1 MESTMNKFKKFT
13 KLKTLILSLSFFATT
28 AIAAD
33 LTIYKSPYCG
43 CCTAWAEQ
51 IEDAGFNVTVIEQA
65 NNNALRKQHAVSPEL
80 TSCHTAIVEGYAIE
94 GHVPVKDIK
103 RLLREKPAL
112 AGLAVP
118 GMPASSPGMD
128 VPGNND
134 PYQVI
139 AFDEEG
145 KRSIYSQYN
154 M

>member
-1 MESTMNKFKKFT
+1 MKK
-13 KLKTLILSLSFFATT
+13 LNTLLLSLSLFTT
-28 AIAAD
+28 SAIAAD

-51 IEDAGFNVTVIEQA
+51 VEEAGFNVTVVEQA
-65 NNNALRKQHAVSPEL
+65 NNQQLRKEHAVSPKL
-80 TSCHTAIVEGYAIE
+80 ASCHTAIVDGYAIE
-94 GHVPVKDIK
+94 GHVPINDIK

-128 VPGNND
+128 VPGNTD

-139 AFDEEG
+139 AFDKNG
-145 KRSIYSQYN
+145 NMSVYSQHH
-154 M
+154 MD

>member
-1 MESTMNKFKKFT
+1 MS
-13 KLKTLILSLSFFATT
+13 KLKTLFLTLSLFTT
-28 AIAAD
+28 SAIAAD

-51 IEDAGFNVTVIEQA
+51 VEEAGFNVTVIEQA
-65 NNNALRKQHAVSPEL
+65 NNNQLRKEHAITPEL

-94 GHVPVKDIK
+94 GHVPVNDIK

-128 VPGNND
+128 VPGNTD

-139 AFDEEG
+139 AFSEDG
-145 KRSIYSQYN
+145 TQKVYNQYN
-154 M
+154 MD

>member
-1 MESTMNKFKKFT
+1 METPMKQL
-13 KLKTLILSLSFFATT
+13 KLLILSLSFFTT
-28 AIAAD
+28 AAFATN

-51 IEDAGFNVTVIEQA
+51 VEEAGFNVTVVEQA
-65 NNNALRKQHAVSPEL
+65 NNNQLHKEHGISPEL
-80 TSCHTAIVEGYAIE
+80 RSCHTAFVEGYAIE

-103 RLLREKPAL
+103 RLLREKPAI
-112 AGLAVP
+112 AGIAVP

-128 VPGNND
+128 VPGNSD

-139 AFDEEG
+139 AFDKEG
-145 KRSIYSQYN
+145 KKRVYNEYN

>member
-1 MESTMNKFKKFT
+1 MNKFK
-13 KLKTLILSLSFFATT
+13 TLLLMFSFFSVTAFATQ
-28 AIAAD
+28 

-51 IEDAGFNVTVIEQA
+51 VEQAGFDVTVVEQTD
-65 NNNALRKQHAVSPEL
+65 NGLLRKKHAISPEL

-94 GHVPVKDIK
+94 GHVPVADIK
-103 RLLREKPAL
+103 RLLREKPVI

-128 VPGNND
+128 LPGNSD

-139 AFDEEG
+139 AFDKKG
-145 KRSIYSQYN
+145 KKQVYNQYN
-154 M
+154 MN

>member
-1 MESTMNKFKKFT
+1 MN
-13 KLKTLILSLSFFATT
+13 KLKTVILSLSFFTT
-28 AIAAD
+28 AAIATD

-51 IEDAGFNVTVIEQA
+51 VEEAGFNVTVVEQA
-65 NNNALRKQHAVSPEL
+65 NNNQLRKEHSISSDL

-103 RLLREKPAL
+103 RLLREKPVV

-118 GMPASSPGMD
+118 GMPASAPGMD
-128 VPGNND
+128 VPGNTD

-139 AFDEEG
+139 AFRENG
-145 KRSIYSQYN
+145 KKAVFNQYN
-154 M
+154 MD

>member
-1 MESTMNKFKKFT
+1 MNKFKALLLMF
-13 KLKTLILSLSFFATT
+13 SFFSVTTFATQ
-28 AIAAD
+28 

-51 IEDAGFNVTVIEQA
+51 VEEAGFDVTIVEQA
-65 NNNALRKQHAVSPEL
+65 DNKLLRKKHAISSEL

-94 GHVPVKDIK
+94 GHVPVADIK
-103 RLLREKPAL
+103 RLLREKPMI
-112 AGLAVP
+112 AGLSVP

-139 AFDEEG
+139 AFDKEG
-145 KRSIYSQYN
+145 GKQVYNQYN
-154 M
+154 MK

>member
-1 MESTMNKFKKFT
+1 MNKFK
-13 KLKTLILSLSFFATT
+13 TLLLIFSFFSVTTFATQ
-28 AIAAD
+28 

-51 IEDAGFNVTVIEQA
+51 VEQAGFDVTVVEQTD
-65 NNNALRKQHAVSPEL
+65 NGLLRKKYAISPEL

-94 GHVPVKDIK
+94 GHVPVADIK
-103 RLLREKPAL
+103 RLLREKPVI

-128 VPGNND
+128 LPGNRD

-139 AFDEEG
+139 AFDKDG
-145 KRSIYSQYN
+145 KKQVYNEYN
-154 M
+154 MN

>member
-1 MESTMNKFKKFT
+1 MN
-13 KLKTLILSLSFFATT
+13 KLKTVILSLSFFTT
-28 AIAAD
+28 AAIATD

-51 IEDAGFNVTVIEQA
+51 VEEAGFNVTVVEQT
-65 NNNALRKQHAVSPEL
+65 NNNQLRKAHSISPDL

-103 RLLREKPAL
+103 RLLREKPAV

-128 VPGNND
+128 VPGNTD

-139 AFDEEG
+139 AFREDA
-145 KRSIYSQYN
+145 KRAVFNQYN
-154 M
+154 MD

>member
-1 MESTMNKFKKFT
+1 MSKV
-13 KLKTLILSLSFFATT
+13 KTLLLSLSFFTTT
-28 AIAAD
+28 AIATD

-51 IEDAGFNVTVIEQA
+51 VEEAGFNVTIVEQA
-65 NNNALRKQHAVSPEL
+65 NNNQLRKTHSITPAL

-103 RLLREKPAL
+103 RLLREKPVV

-128 VPGNND
+128 VPGNTD

-139 AFDEEG
+139 AFDKNG
-145 KRSIYSQYN
+145 KRSVFSEYH
-154 M
+154 MK

>member
-1 MESTMNKFKKFT
+1 MKKFKTF
-13 KLKTLILSLSFFATT
+13 LLSLFLFTT
-28 AIAAD
+28 SALAAD

-51 IEDAGFNVTVIEQA
+51 VEEAGFNVTVVEQA
-65 NNNALRKQHAVSPEL
+65 NNHQLRKEHAVSPKL
-80 TSCHTAIVEGYAIE
+80 ASCHTAIVDGYAIE
-94 GHVPVKDIK
+94 GHVPINDIK

-128 VPGNND
+128 VPGNTD

-139 AFDEEG
+139 AFDKNG
-145 KRSIYSQYN
+145 NMSVYSQHH
-154 M
+154 MD

>member
-1 MESTMNKFKKFT
+1 MNKFKALLLMF
-13 KLKTLILSLSFFATT
+13 SFFSVTAFATQ
-28 AIAAD
+28 

-51 IEDAGFNVTVIEQA
+51 VEQAGFDVTVVEQK
-65 NNNALRKQHAVSPEL
+65 NNDLLRKKHAISPEI

-94 GHVPVKDIK
+94 GHVPVADIK
-103 RLLREKPAL
+103 RLLREKPMI

-139 AFDEEG
+139 AFDKDG
-145 KRSIYSQYN
+145 KKQVYNQYN
-154 M
+154 MN